1 MRTSLAVVVTA
12 TVAGLLVSADRA
24 FAQQP
29 GQLRVTMHL
38 ADSRSGVTY
47 PAVKKTLTITGEAG
61 VPVYRVETGRDGT
74 IEITLPAGVY
84 VVESA
89 GPVPFQGRSYRWRT
103 TVAVASG
110 AVVVL
115 ELDERNGHSA
125 PIPGRGPRI
134 VPFAQYGAPQRL
146 AGGLSVLVPIGRS
159 DYQDGTLVARGI
171 ELQASGGRGGWR
183 IATGYFE
190 AGLPWGW
197 TDVLVTMIRTTA
209 DPRGAFAASTY
220 VGVEAGYTVVL
231 CKVSVGFARR
241 LDGPAETKRT
251 MFTWSTG
258 AHILFPFTF

>member
-1 MRTSLAVVVTA
+1 MRIFSALVA
-12 TVAGLLVSADRA
+12 TVTFAGLLATADRA

-29 GQLRVTMHL
+29 GQLRVIMRL

-47 PAVKKTLTITGEAG
+47 PAVRKLLTITAEAG
-61 VPVYRVETGRDGT
+61 FPVYRVETGRDGT
-74 IEITLPAGVY
+74 IEITLPPGVY

-89 GPVPFQGRSYRWRT
+89 GAVPFQDRSYRWST

-115 ELDERNGHSA
+115 LLDERNGHST
-125 PIPGRGPRI
+125 PIAGRGPRI

-159 DYQDGTLVARGI
+159 DYQDGTLAARGM

-183 IATGYFE
+183 IAGGYFE
-190 AGLPWGW
+190 GGFPWGW
-197 TDVLVTMIRTTA
+197 TDVLVTMTRTTA
-209 DPRGAFAASTY
+209 DPRGAVAASTY
-220 VGVEAGYTVVL
+220 VGVEAGYTVL
-231 CKVSVGFARR
+231 FCKVSVGFARR

-251 MFTWSTG
+251 MFTWNTG
-258 AHILFPFTF
+258 VHVQAFRF